1 MMTMSTLRK
10 EAIPMVL
17 QDALPL
23 KQSVGHV
30 TRRFE
35 GEKSPE
41 DLLRALIQAHKP

>member
-23 KQSVGHV
+23 KQSVWHV